1 MMFSD
6 INSEVSLVLGGFSPL
21 ESMGWELLISRQ
33 PSYRLAG
40 EVRTSAQLHDFF
52 SNPEETAA
60 DKSLILVLQAA
71 GGDFFQPE
79 LAESNRTLFRRVPT
93 LVFAEPDPEFV
104 YRIHRLDIS
113 GLIPLRAD
121 EEEILTSLHKLSR
134 GEKYFAA
141 PMVDALVAYS
151 YHQSR
156 SAATAFQSRSAPET
170 QPLSIRE
177 LEILRM
183 VVRGKSAK
191 EIAEEL
197 FLSVHTIY
205 THRKNILRKL
215 ACKNAAELVSY
226 AMDRGLLR
234 ETA

>member
-1 MMFSD
+1 MLPD
-6 INSEVSLVLGGFSPL
+6 NSSTISLVLGGFSPL
-21 ESMGWELLISRQ
+21 ETLGWELLGSQHPYLQI
-33 PSYRLAG
+33 A
-40 EVRTSAQLHDFF
+40 EKVNNSAQLQAYLSGFL
-52 SNPEETAA
+52 EET
-60 DKSLILVLQAA
+60 SHQLNIVLVLQASES
-71 GGDFFQPE
+71 DFFLPD
-79 LAESNRTLFRRVPT
+79 LAEVNRPAFRRVPT
-93 LVFAEPDPEFV
+93 LVMADPDPEFI

-121 EEEILTSLHKLSR
+121 EEEILTSLKKLSR

-156 SAATAFQSRSAPET
+156 SASVTPKERPFPET

-226 AMDRGLLR
+226 ALDRGLLR

>member
-1 MMFSD
+1 MS
-6 INSEVSLVLGGFSPL
+6 
-21 ESMGWELLISRQ
+21 
-33 PSYRLAG
+33 
-40 EVRTSAQLHDFF
+40 
-52 SNPEETAA
+52 EETNTV
-60 DKSLILVLQAA
+60 LVLQASA
-71 GGDFFQPE
+71 GDFFQPE
-79 LAESNRTLFRRVPT
+79 LAESNRPLFRRVPT
-93 LVFAEPDPEFV
+93 LALADPDPEFI

-121 EEEILTSLHKLSR
+121 EEEILTSLRKLSR

-141 PMVDALVAYS
+141 PMVDALVAYT

-156 SAATAFQSRSAPET
+156 AFPTGSQERSAPET

-191 EIAEEL
+191 EIADEL

-234 ETA
+234 ESA

>member
-1 MMFSD
+1 MRLPENTPS
-6 INSEVSLVLGGFSPL
+6 VSLILGGFSPL
-21 ESMGWELLISRQ
+21 EILGWELLSSRHPHLHIAEKVNCSSQLQDFISH
-33 PSYRLAG
+33 RLEEIEEAK
-40 EVRTSAQLHDFF
+40 VVLVVQASA
-52 SNPEETAA
+52 
-60 DKSLILVLQAA
+60 
-71 GGDFFQPE
+71 GDFFLPD
-79 LAESNRTLFRRVPT
+79 LAETNRSAFRRVPT
-93 LVFAEPDPEFV
+93 LVLADPDPEFV

-121 EEEILTSLHKLSR
+121 EEEILTSLRKLCC

-141 PMVDALVAYS
+141 PVVDALVAYT

-156 SAATAFQSRSAPET
+156 QASATTKERSFPET

-226 AMDRGLLR
+226 ALDRGLLR
-234 ETA
+234 ESA